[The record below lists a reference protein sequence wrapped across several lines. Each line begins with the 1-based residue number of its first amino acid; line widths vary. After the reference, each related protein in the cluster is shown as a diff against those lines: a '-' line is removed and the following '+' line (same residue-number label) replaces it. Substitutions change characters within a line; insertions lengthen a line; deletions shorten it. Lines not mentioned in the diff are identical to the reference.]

1 MLDFC
6 ICAIVLWYCLAF
18 TLHFKVTF
26 PCPLCLW
33 LLYICQLGMLEVH
46 CFSLVNLGKFMEI
59 TFWARSSPTYFDG
72 TQLFCFKTFWGNS
85 IYSHD
90 ACLHLWSRCVTLIFV
105 WCRACPATSLM
116 GTVWREMQQ
125 PTWGTRW
132 YFCANEAPRWLVM
145 PSLYLT
151 CS

>member
-85 IYSHD
+85 IYIVIMPVSIFGVGVSRLFLCGVSCVPSYLSLPFVWAGLTYKQWLKVLLADLVWEKNIVRWLISHD
-90 ACLHLWSRCVTLIFV
+90 L
-105 WCRACPATSLM
+105 
-116 GTVWREMQQ
+116 
-125 PTWGTRW
+125 
-132 YFCANEAPRWLVM
+132 
-145 PSLYLT
+145 
-151 CS
+151 